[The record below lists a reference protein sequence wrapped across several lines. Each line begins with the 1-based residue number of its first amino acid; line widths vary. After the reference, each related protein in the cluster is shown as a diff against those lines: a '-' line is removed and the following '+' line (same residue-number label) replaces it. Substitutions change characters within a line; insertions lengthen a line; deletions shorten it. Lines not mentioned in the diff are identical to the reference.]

1 MQNMIRE
8 EYDPLQKKLYLR
20 FLMDLSVF
28 SDLFKKIRNNTFIR
42 T

>member
-1 MQNMIRE
+1 MQNMIME

-20 FLMDLSVF
+20 FLMDLSIF
-28 SDLFKKIRNNTFIR
+28 SDLFEKIRKNPFIR